1 MNIKRINI
9 LNSVVD
15 LISVEKLHDCINSFI
30 ENNQKAIIGNINIHA
45 VNLAYNHKWYANF
58 IKGCPIV
65 FCDGK
70 GIQLGA
76 WLLGHTV
83 PTQIT
88 YHTWMWQL
96 LAFCNKYN
104 YSLFFLGSKNGVA
117 QQAIKYI
124 KEKHKDLELH
134 SHHGYFEKKGK
145 ENNIVIEQI
154 NKIKPDI
161 LIVGFGMPMQEKWIS
176 DNYNNLNAKIFL
188 NGGAF
193 LEWLSGNQKQC
204 PPFLTKIGMEWLY
217 RLILEPRRL
226 FKRYV
231 YGNPVFLFRIICF
244 RIKQYF
250 GLINE

>member
-15 LISVEKLHDCINSFI
+15 LISVEQLHECIRSFI
-30 ENNQKAIIGNINIHA
+30 KIKQKTIIAHINIHGSNIA
-45 VNLAYNHKWYANF
+45 HKYRWYGKI
-58 IKGCPIV
+58 IKECPIV

-76 WLLGHTV
+76 WLLGHTM

-96 LAFCNKYN
+96 LDFCNKYN

-117 QQAIKYI
+117 QQAIDSIKVKYN
-124 KEKHKDLELH
+124 DLIIDC
-134 SHHGYFEKKGK
+134 HHGFFDKDGL
-145 ENNIVIEQI
+145 ENTKVIEII
-154 NKIKPDI
+154 NSKNPDI

-176 DNYNNLNAKIFL
+176 DNYNNINAKIFL
-188 NGGAF
+188 PGGAF

-204 PPFLTKIGMEWLY
+204 PPFLTMIGMEWFY

-226 FKRYV
+226 FTRYV
-231 YGNPVFLFRIICF
+231 FGNSLFLFRIFCYK
-244 RIKQYF
+244 IKTIF
-250 GLINE
+250 